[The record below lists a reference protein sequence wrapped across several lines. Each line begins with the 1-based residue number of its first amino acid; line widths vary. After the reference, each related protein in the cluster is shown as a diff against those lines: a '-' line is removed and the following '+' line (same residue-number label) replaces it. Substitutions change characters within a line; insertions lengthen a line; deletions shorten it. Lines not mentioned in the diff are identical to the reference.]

1 VNLDRRA
8 RCAIVAVT
16 AWAAAACGVPTD
28 SEAVR
33 IPAEDVPFGL
43 VDTVVSSVPATDDV
57 APDVAVDL
65 FYVSGEALV
74 AVIGSAP
81 APLTP
86 DGVVE
91 ALLLPTAP
99 SSSVRSVLEPDD
111 IVSVTAQDTMVVLDL
126 DQTLLELPTSE
137 QVLAVGQ
144 LVLTLTGLDD
154 VASVSFV
161 SGGEPVAV
169 PLPDG
174 TAASDP
180 VGPDSFATLLG

>member
-1 VNLDRRA
+1 MRSRPPGLA
-8 RCAIVAVT
+8 ALAVAT
-16 AWAAAACGVPTD
+16 MWATTSCGVPTD
-28 SEAVR
+28 SDAVR

-43 VDTVVSSVPATDDV
+43 IDTVATSTTLVNEVD
-57 APDVAVDL
+57 ADVAVDL
-65 FYVSGEALV
+65 FYVSGDELV
-74 AVIGSAP
+74 AVRGSAP

-86 DGVVE
+86 EAVVA
-91 ALLLPTAP
+91 ALLLPTSP

-111 IVSVTAQDTMVVLDL
+111 IVSVTPDGSAVIVDL

-144 LVLTLTGLDD
+144 LVLTLTALTE
-154 VASVSFV
+154 VAVVSFV

-180 VGPDSFATLLG
+180 VGAESFIALLG

>member
-1 VNLDRRA
+1 MA
-8 RCAIVAVT
+8 
-16 AWAAAACGVPTD
+16 AWATASCGVPTD

-33 IPAEDVPFGL
+33 IPAEEVPFGL
-43 VDTVVSSVPATDDV
+43 VDPVVTSTPSTNDV
-57 APDVAVDL
+57 APDATVDL
-65 FYVSGEALV
+65 FYVSGEDLV
-74 AVIGSAP
+74 AVAGSAP
-81 APLTP
+81 SPVTP
-86 DGVVE
+86 SGVVQ
-91 ALLLPTAP
+91 ALLLPTSP

-111 IVSVTAQDTMVVLDL
+111 IVSVTAEGSTVVVDL

-144 LVLTLTGLDD
+144 LVLTLTRLPDIT
-154 VASVSFV
+154 AVSFV

-180 VGPDSFATLLG
+180 VGPDSFATLSG

>member
-1 VNLDRRA
+1 MNRA
-8 RCAIVAVT
+8 ARLAMLAATTWAT
-16 AWAAAACGVPTD
+16 ASCGVPTD

-43 VDTVVSSVPATDDV
+43 VDTVLASVPTTNDI
-57 APDVAVDL
+57 APDVTVEL
-65 FYVSGEALV
+65 FYVSGEDLV
-74 AVIGSAP
+74 AVAGSAP
-81 APLTP
+81 SPVSPA
-86 DGVVE
+86 GVVN
-91 ALLLPTAP
+91 ALLQPTPP

-111 IVSVTAQDTMVVLDL
+111 IVSVAADGSTVLVDL
-126 DQTLLELPTSE
+126 DQTLLELPTNE

-144 LVLTLTGLDD
+144 LVLTLTGLTD
-154 VASVSFV
+154 VAVVAFV

-180 VGPDSFATLLG
+180 VGPDEFASLLG

>member
-1 VNLDRRA
+1 VTLERRT
-8 RCAIVAVT
+8 RLLILLTAVWVS
-16 AWAAAACGVPTD
+16 ASCGVPTD

-43 VDTVVSSVPATDDV
+43 VATATSAAPVTSDL
-57 APDVAVDL
+57 APDIAVDL
-65 FYVSGEALV
+65 FYVSGEELV
-74 AVIGSAP
+74 AVTGSAP

-86 DGVVE
+86 DGVVT
-91 ALLLPTAP
+91 ALLLPSSP

-111 IVSVTAQDTMVVLDL
+111 IVSVTTQGRTVVLDL

-144 LVLTLTGLDD
+144 LVLTLTVLDEVAD
-154 VASVSFV
+154 VAFV

-180 VGPDSFATLLG
+180 VGASAFASLLG